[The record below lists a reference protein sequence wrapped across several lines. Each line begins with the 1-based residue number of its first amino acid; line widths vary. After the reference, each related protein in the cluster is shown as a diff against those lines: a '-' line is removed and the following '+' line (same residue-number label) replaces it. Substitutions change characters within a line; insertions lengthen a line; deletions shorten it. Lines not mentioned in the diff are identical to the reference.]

1 MRTPPFTR
9 GSDTQYPS
17 ADMVPPE
24 TIFGIPAWVAVYG
37 LSLVGF
43 GVAAWTAY
51 RRVFRLVLIG
61 RPSGRFDRPVRRLL
75 GAVPLVFGQR
85 KVLQSVSPRDRAG
98 IAHAVIFWGFLS
110 FVASYGVFVYGDA
123 VDRDFSSALLT
134 ESGARAFAVYI
145 DLLAALF
152 LVLLAWALLRRWAA
166 RPRRL
171 SFDLTQSLD
180 SVVVVGL
187 TGLLMALTLATEAFY
202 VASGGEGPEAAAPIG
217 AAIGGVLKDGLG
229 LNAGAASDLQAV
241 AWWAHLGVILGFG
254 IYIPFSK
261 HTHLIGAPFA
271 FVMRR
276 MEPMGTLSTP
286 KDLETAE
293 SFGASRAEELTSRQ
307 LLDGFACA
315 VCGRCTDSCP
325 ANLTG
330 KTLSPM
336 HIVAGLREHVA
347 EAGPDAA
354 GPNGGRELVGDIV
367 GEEALWDCVTCGACE
382 RECPVG
388 VEHLD
393 TIVDMRRHLVMERA
407 SMPETAMNALVNME
421 QRGHPWRGHHLR
433 PHRLGRGSRRANAG
447 RAPGRRRSAL
457 GRLHRRPGATQ
468 PEDRAGDGVGAEARR
483 SRLRHP
489 GRRGESCTGDPAR
502 RMGNEYLY
510 QTMAQ
515 GNVELLNGYGVKRV
529 VTLCPHCF
537 NAIKNE
543 YPHLGGDYA
552 VQHYSELVA
561 ELIEE
566 GRIRPVATIDA
577 AVAYHDSCYLG
588 RHNGVYDPPRK
599 IADAIP
605 GVRLVEAERCRERG
619 FCCGAGG
626 GHMWMEESR
635 GDRVNHARAE
645 QLLET
650 GADTVAVS
658 CPFCL
663 QMLDEGVAAKAPED
677 GKQVRDLLEILD
689 ESLG

>member
-1 MRTPPFTR
+1 
-9 GSDTQYPS
+9 
-17 ADMVPPE
+17 MVPPE

-37 LSLVGF
+37 LSAVGF
-43 GVAAWTAY
+43 GVAAWAAY
-51 RRVFRLVLIG
+51 RRVFRLVLLG

-75 GAVPLVFGQR
+75 GAAPLVFGQR
-85 KVLQSVSPRDRAG
+85 KVLQSVSPRRDRAG

-110 FVASYGVFVYGDA
+110 FVASYAVFIYGDS
-123 VDRDFSSALLT
+123 VDRGFSAALLT
-134 ESGARAFAVYI
+134 ETGARAFAVYI
-145 DLLAALF
+145 DLLAGLF
-152 LVLLAWALLRRWAA
+152 LAVLAWAVLRRWALK
-166 RPRRL
+166 PRRL
-171 SFDLTQSLD
+171 SFDLTQGLD
-180 SVVVVGL
+180 AAVVVCL
-187 TGLLMALTLATEAFY
+187 TALLMVLTLAAEALY
-202 VASGGEGPEAAAPIG
+202 VASGGVGPEASAPIG
-217 AAIGGVLKDGLG
+217 SAIGGLLKDQVGLR
-229 LNAGAASDLQAV
+229 AGVAADLQAV

-276 MEPMGTLSTP
+276 LEPMGTLSTP
-286 KDLETAE
+286 KDLETGE
-293 SFGASRAEELTSRQ
+293 SFGASRAQELTSRQ

-336 HIVAGLREHVA
+336 HIAAGVREHVSEVGA
-347 EAGPDAA
+347 SGD
-354 GPNGGRELVGDIV
+354 GRELVGGIV

-421 QRGHPWRGHHLR
+421 QRGHPWRGTTY
-433 PHRLGRGSRRANAG
+433 GRTDWAEGLDVPTLAEKPDADVLLWVGCTAALEQRSQRIARAMA
-447 RAPGRRRSAL
+447 SVL
-457 GRLHRRPGATQ
+457 K
-468 PEDRAGDGVGAEARR
+468 RAGVDFAILGDEEG
-483 SRLRHP
+483 
-489 GRRGESCTGDPAR
+489 CTGDPAR

-510 QTMAQ
+510 QVMAQ
-515 GNVELLNGYGVKRV
+515 RNIELLDGYGVKRV

-537 NAIKNE
+537 NAIRNE
-543 YPHLGGDYA
+543 YPHLGGDYS

-566 GRIRPVATIDA
+566 GRIRPVATIEA

-588 RHNGVYDPPRK
+588 RHNGVYDPPRR
-599 IADAIP
+599 IAEAIP

-635 GDRVNHARAE
+635 GDRINHARAE

-663 QMLDEGVAAKAPED
+663 QMLDEGVAAKAPE
-677 GKQVRDLLEILD
+677 GGGQVRDLLEILD

>member
-1 MRTPPFTR
+1 
-9 GSDTQYPS
+9 
-17 ADMVPPE
+17 MVPPE
-24 TIFGIPAWVAVYG
+24 TIFGIPAWVAVYA
-37 LSLVGF
+37 LSAVGF
-43 GVAAWTAY
+43 GVAAWAAY
-51 RRVFRLVLIG
+51 RRVFRLVLLG
-61 RPSGRFDRPVRRLL
+61 RPSGRFDRPVHRLL

-85 KVLQSVSPRDRAG
+85 KVLQSVSLRRDRAG

-110 FVASYGVFVYGDA
+110 FVASYVVFIYGDS
-123 VDRDFSSALLT
+123 VDRGFSVALLT
-134 ESGARAFAVYI
+134 EGGARAFAVYI
-145 DLLAALF
+145 DLLAGLF
-152 LVLLAWALLRRWAA
+152 LAVLAWAVLRRWALK
-166 RPRRL
+166 PRRL
-171 SFDLTQSLD
+171 AFDLTQGLD
-180 SVVVVGL
+180 AAAVVCL
-187 TGLLMALTLATEAFY
+187 TALLMVLTLATEALY
-202 VASGGEGPEAAAPIG
+202 VASGGTGPEASAPIG
-217 AAIGGVLKDGLG
+217 SAIGAVLGDQLG
-229 LNAGAASDLQAV
+229 LSPAVAADLQAV

-254 IYIPFSK
+254 VYIPFSK

-276 MEPMGTLSTP
+276 LEPMGALSTP
-286 KDLETAE
+286 ADLETAE

-336 HIVAGLREHVA
+336 HVVAGVREHVA
-347 EAGPDAA
+347 EAGDD
-354 GPNGGRELVGDIV
+354 GGRELVGEIV

-421 QRGHPWRGHHLR
+421 QRGHPWRGTTY
-433 PHRLGRGSRRANAG
+433 GRTDWAEGLDVPTLAEHPDADVLLWVGCTAALEQRSQRIARAMA
-447 RAPGRRRSAL
+447 SVL
-457 GRLHRRPGATQ
+457 K
-468 PEDRAGDGVGAEARR
+468 RAGVDFAILGDE
-483 SRLRHP
+483 
-489 GRRGESCTGDPAR
+489 ESCTGDPAR

-510 QTMAQ
+510 QVMAQ
-515 GNVELLNGYGVKRV
+515 RNIELMDGYGVQRV

-537 NAIKNE
+537 NTIRNE
-543 YPHLGGDYA
+543 YAHLGGDYS

-561 ELIEE
+561 ELIEQ
-566 GRIRPVATIDA
+566 GRIRPVAKIEA

-588 RHNGVYDPPRK
+588 RHNGVYDPPRR
-599 IADAIP
+599 IAEAIP

-663 QMLDEGVAAKAPED
+663 QMLDEGVAAKATE
-677 GKQVRDLLEILD
+677 GNRQVRDLLEILD

>member
-1 MRTPPFTR
+1 M
-9 GSDTQYPS
+9 
-17 ADMVPPE
+17 
-24 TIFGIPAWVAVYG
+24 
-37 LSLVGF
+37 
-43 GVAAWTAY
+43 
-51 RRVFRLVLIG
+51 
-61 RPSGRFDRPVRRLL
+61 
-75 GAVPLVFGQR
+75 
-85 KVLQSVSPRDRAG
+85 
-98 IAHAVIFWGFLS
+98 
-110 FVASYGVFVYGDA
+110 
-123 VDRDFSSALLT
+123 
-134 ESGARAFAVYI
+134 
-145 DLLAALF
+145 
-152 LVLLAWALLRRWAA
+152 
-166 RPRRL
+166 
-171 SFDLTQSLD
+171 
-180 SVVVVGL
+180 
-187 TGLLMALTLATEAFY
+187 
-202 VASGGEGPEAAAPIG
+202 
-217 AAIGGVLKDGLG
+217 
-229 LNAGAASDLQAV
+229 
-241 AWWAHLGVILGFG
+241 ILGFG

-336 HIVAGLREHVA
+336 HIVAGVREHVA

-354 GPNGGRELVGDIV
+354 GNGDRELVGEIV

-421 QRGHPWRGHHLR
+421 QRGHPWRGTTY
-433 PHRLGRGSRRANAG
+433 GRTDWAEGLDVPTLAEHPDADVLLWVG
-447 RAPGRRRSAL
+447 CTAALERRSQRIARAMASVL
-457 GRLHRRPGATQ
+457 K
-468 PEDRAGDGVGAEARR
+468 RAGVDFAILGDEE
-483 SRLRHP
+483 L
-489 GRRGESCTGDPAR
+489 CTGDPAR

-515 GNVELLNGYGVKRV
+515 RNVELLNGYDVKRI

-552 VQHYSELVA
+552 
-561 ELIEE
+561 
-566 GRIRPVATIDA
+566 RA
-577 AVAYHDSCYLG
+577 ALQRARRG
-588 RHNGVYDPPRK
+588 
-599 IADAIP
+599 ADRGGTHQARGDDRGGGGLP
-605 GVRLVEAERCRERG
+605 RLVLPGAAQRRVRPPAEDRRG
-619 FCCGAGG
+619 DTRRAAGG
-626 GHMWMEESR
+626 GGAPPRTRLLLRRRRRPHVDGGES
-635 GDRVNHARAE
+635 GETAINHARAE
-645 QLLET
+645 QLLDT

>member
-1 MRTPPFTR
+1 
-9 GSDTQYPS
+9 
-17 ADMVPPE
+17 MVPPE
-24 TIFGIPAWVAVYG
+24 TIFGVPAWIAVYG
-37 LSLVGF
+37 LSFAGF
-43 GVAAWTAY
+43 AVAAWAAY
-51 RRVFRLVLIG
+51 RRVFRLVLLG

-85 KVLQSVSPRDRAG
+85 KVLQSVSLRRDRAG

-110 FVASYGVFVYGDA
+110 FVASYLVFIYGDA
-123 VDRDFSSALLT
+123 VDRDFSLVLLT
-134 ESGARAFAVYI
+134 EGGARAFSVYM
-145 DLLAALF
+145 DLLAGLL
-152 LVLLAWALLRRWAA
+152 LVVLAWALLRRWAA

-180 SVVVVGL
+180 AVVVVGL
-187 TGLLMALTLATEAFY
+187 TGLLMTLTLATEAFY
-202 VASGGEGPEAAAPIG
+202 VAAGGAGPEASAPIG
-217 AAIGGVLKDGLG
+217 SAIGGVLKDRLG
-229 LNAGAASDLQAV
+229 LSAGAAADLQTV
-241 AWWAHLGVILGFG
+241 AWWAHLGAILGFG
-254 IYIPFSK
+254 IYVPFSK

-271 FVMRR
+271 FFMRR
-276 MEPMGTLSTP
+276 LEPMGTLSTP

-293 SFGASRAEELTSRQ
+293 SFGTSRAQELTSRQ

-336 HIVAGLREHVA
+336 HVVAGLKEHVA
-347 EAGPDAA
+347 EVGTDAA
-354 GPNGGRELVGDIV
+354 GANGGRELVGGIV

-382 RECPVG
+382 QECPVG

-407 SMPETAMNALVNME
+407 SMPDTAMNALVNME
-421 QRGHPWRGHHLR
+421 QRGHPWRGTTYGR
-433 PHRLGRGSRRANAG
+433 TDWADGLGVPTLAEHPNAEILLWVGCTAALEQRSQRIARAMA
-447 RAPGRRRSAL
+447 SVL
-457 GRLHRRPGATQ
+457 K
-468 PEDRAGDGVGAEARR
+468 RAGVDFAILGDE
-483 SRLRHP
+483 
-489 GRRGESCTGDPAR
+489 ESCTGDPAR

-515 GNVELLNGYGVKRV
+515 RNVELLNGYDVKRI

-543 YPHLGGDYA
+543 YPHLGGSYR
-552 VQHYSELVA
+552 VQHYSELVS
-561 ELIEE
+561 ELIAD
-566 GRIRPVATIDA
+566 GRIRPAATIEA
-577 AVAYHDSCYLG
+577 TVAYHDSCYLG
-588 RHNGVYDPPRK
+588 RHNGVYDPPRR
-599 IADAIP
+599 IMEAIP

-635 GDRVNHARAE
+635 GDRINHARAE

-663 QMLDEGVAAKAPED
+663 QMLDEGVTAKAPE
-677 GKQVRDLLEILD
+677 GGGTRVRDLLEILD